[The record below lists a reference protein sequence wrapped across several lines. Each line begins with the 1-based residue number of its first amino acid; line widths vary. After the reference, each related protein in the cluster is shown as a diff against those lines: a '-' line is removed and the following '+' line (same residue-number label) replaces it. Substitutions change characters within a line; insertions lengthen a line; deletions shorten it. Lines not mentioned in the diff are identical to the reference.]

1 MAKATQVTL
10 TCDICGKAKDIKTRA
25 FELDGKAYEID
36 LCRKDG
42 DALGRVAARYIAKA
56 RKATAR
62 PGRRQRGG
70 RARAASSG
78 RTAKTAKA
86 AKAGKAAGGQPE
98 RGIYVYG
105 ILPADIEMAADI
117 PGVGAHPGL
126 LRDIRHDGLVALVSE
141 VDTARPLGSPED
153 LRTYREILDA
163 TAAEVPIL
171 PLRFGTVLA
180 SDQAV
185 AEELLAAGHDEFT
198 AALERLEGCA
208 QFQVTA
214 CYAQDAVP
222 SREEDTRAVRQALEG
237 VAVASVAREPAGERD
252 LVDLALLVAADRQ
265 GEAERVIAD
274 LAREWEGRIDVRLQG
289 PMAAYDFTGPA
300 QQES

>member
-1 MAKATQVTL
+1 MF
-10 TCDICGKAKDIKTRA
+10 TCDACGSVKDVKTRA
-25 FELDGKAYEID
+25 FELDDQAYEID

-42 DALGRVAARYIAKA
+42 NALDKVIAGYAAKA
-56 RKATAR
+56 RRVAR
-62 PGRRQRGG
+62 SARRRGD
-70 RARAASSG
+70 RAIRSA
-78 RTAKTAKA
+78 RKEAKKSR
-86 AKAGKAAGGQPE
+86 PE
-98 RGIYVYG
+98 RQADVRQGKGIYVYG